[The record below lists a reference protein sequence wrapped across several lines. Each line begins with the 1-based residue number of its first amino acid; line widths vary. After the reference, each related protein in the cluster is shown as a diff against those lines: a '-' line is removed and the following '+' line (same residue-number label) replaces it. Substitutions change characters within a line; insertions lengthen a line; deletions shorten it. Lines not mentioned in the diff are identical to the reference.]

1 MIHSLP
7 VALRPVDHAILQLLV
22 PLAVAILISGL
33 DDLTIDLAWLLR
45 WLHRILLPRADLFPP
60 GERQLDSAPR
70 RRIAILVPLWQ
81 EHRVIAHML
90 EHTIAVV
97 RYPEYHIFAG
107 AYPNDDRTQ
116 EAIRMVAARFANV
129 HMALCPHDGPT
140 SKADCL
146 NWIFQHVLIEEERR
160 GERFDIIVTHD
171 AEDLI
176 HPDELRWINLYSARY
191 DFIQTPVLA
200 LPTPI
205 LAVTHG
211 VYCDEF
217 AEYHTRDMV
226 VRPML
231 GGFVPG
237 AGVGTGYRRD
247 ALEKLAAASSNR
259 LFEPEALT
267 EDYENGLKMFRLGC
281 SQAFVPP
288 LRSGDGSYLATRE
301 YFPQSWSAAL
311 RQRTRWVMG
320 ITLQGWQ
327 RNGWGHN
334 RGELYWM
341 WRDRKGLIAN
351 PLGLAANVV
360 FVYGLATAMWTRVP
374 PLASRLV
381 YYTLA
386 LQILRLAVRMACVG
400 RVYGPRFALGVPVRA
415 VYANALNSA
424 ATVQAVVRYAVAR
437 ARGLPLRWFKTDHNF
452 PSRAALL
459 DQKRKLGEIL
469 VSAGRLTAVQLRRA
483 LETQP
488 AGTRLG
494 AHLVRSGILGE
505 AEVYESLSLQQGL
518 PIARVAVADVSVRV
532 ARAFPR
538 HAVEQWR
545 VLPFRVVE
553 SHLHVASPE
562 LPSPE
567 MTVTLRQFTTLPVRF
582 HLMAPAE
589 FEKFREAVL

>member
-1 MIHSLP
+1 M
-7 VALRPVDHAILQLLV
+7 LQALV

-33 DDLTIDLAWLLR
+33 DDLFIDLAWLARWIHRKLR
-45 WLHRILLPRADLFPP
+45 PRADMFPP
-60 GERQLDSAPR
+60 GARQLDSAPR

-81 EHRVIAHML
+81 EHRVIARML
-90 EHTIAVV
+90 EHTIAAI
-97 RYPEYHIFAG
+97 RYSEYHIFAG
-107 AYPNDDRTQ
+107 AYRNDDRTQ
-116 EAIRMVAARFANV
+116 EAIRSVAARFSNI
-129 HMALCPHDGPT
+129 HMAIVPHDGPT

-160 GERFDIIVTHD
+160 GERFDVIVTHD

-200 LPTPI
+200 LPTPL
-205 LAVTHG
+205 LALTHG

-231 GGFVPG
+231 GGFLPG

-247 ALEKLAAASSNR
+247 ALEKLAASSSNR

-267 EDYENGLKMFRLGC
+267 EDYENGLKMYRLGC

-288 LRSGDGSYLATRE
+288 LRSSDGSYLATRE
-301 YFPQSWSAAL
+301 YFLQSWRAAL

-320 ITLQGWQ
+320 IALQGWQ
-327 RNGWGHN
+327 RHGWGRN
-334 RGELYWM
+334 PGELYWM

-360 FVYGLATAMWTRVP
+360 FVYGLATVMWTRVP
-374 PLASRLV
+374 PLAARLV
-381 YYTLA
+381 YFTLA
-386 LQILRLAVRMACVG
+386 LEILRLAVRMACVG
-400 RVYGPRFALGVPVRA
+400 RVYGARFALGVPIRA

-424 ATVQAVVRYAVAR
+424 ATFQAVARYAITR
-437 ARGLPLRWFKTDHNF
+437 ARGLPFRWLKTDHAF

-459 DQKRKLGEIL
+459 DQRRKLGEIL
-469 VSAGRLTAVQLRRA
+469 VSSGLLTTAQLQRA
-483 LETQP
+483 LSTQP

-494 AHLVRSGILGE
+494 EHLVRAGMLDESG
-505 AEVYESLSLQQGL
+505 VYESLSLQQGL
-518 PIARVAVADVSVRV
+518 PMARVGDSDVAPDV
-532 ARAFPR
+532 ARSLPR
-538 HAVEQWR
+538 HAIERWR
-545 VLPFRVVE
+545 VVPFRIVE
-553 SHLHVASPE
+553 GSLFLASPE
-562 LPSPE
+562 LPSPQ
-567 MTVTLRQFTTLPVRF
+567 MTVELGRFTALQIRF

-589 FEKFREAVL
+589 FEKLAAVLL

>member
-1 MIHSLP
+1 ML
-7 VALRPVDHAILQLLV
+7 ALLV

-33 DDLTIDLAWLLR
+33 DDLTIDLAWLAG
-45 WLHRILLPRADLFPP
+45 WLHRKIRPRADLFPP
-60 GERQLDSAPR
+60 GPRQLDSAPR

-81 EHRVIAHML
+81 EHRVIARML
-90 EHTIAVV
+90 EHNVASI

-107 AYPNDDRTQ
+107 AYPNDDPTQ
-116 EAIRMVAARFANV
+116 EAIRGVAARFQNV
-129 HMALCPHDGPT
+129 HLALCPHDGPT

-160 GERFDIIVTHD
+160 GERFELIVTHD

-205 LAVTHG
+205 WAVTHG

-226 VRPML
+226 VRPTL
-231 GGFVPG
+231 GGFLPG

-247 ALEKLAAASSNR
+247 ALEKLAKASSNR

-288 LRSGDGSYLATRE
+288 LRSADGSFLATRE
-301 YFPQSWSAAL
+301 YFPQSWGAAL

-320 ITLQGWQ
+320 IALQGWQ

-334 RGELYWM
+334 LGEIYWM

-351 PLGLAANVV
+351 PLGLAANLLS
-360 FVYGLATAMWTRVP
+360 VYGLATAMWMRVP
-374 PLASRLV
+374 PFASRLV
-381 YYTLA
+381 FFTLA
-386 LQILRLAVRMACVG
+386 LQMVRLGVRMACVA
-400 RVYGPRFALGVPVRA
+400 RVYGARFALGVPVRA
-415 VYANALNSA
+415 IYANALNSA
-424 ATVQAVVRYAVAR
+424 ATVQAVSGYAIAR
-437 ARGLPLRWFKTDHNF
+437 ARGLPLRWLKTDHAF

-469 VSAGRLTAVQLRRA
+469 VSSGHLTAVEFQRGLQ
-483 LETQP
+483 TQP
-488 AGTRLG
+488 PGVRIG
-494 AHLVRSGILGE
+494 EHLTRSGMLDQ
-505 AEVYESLSLQQGL
+505 AAVYESLSLQQGL
-518 PIARVAVADVSVRV
+518 PIARVGPQDVSPGI
-532 ARAFPR
+532 ARAIPR
-538 HAVEQWR
+538 QVVERWR
-545 VLPFRVVE
+545 VLPFRVAE
-553 SHLHVASPE
+553 GSLCLASPE
-562 LPSPE
+562 LPSRE
-567 MTVTLRQFTTLPVRF
+567 MTAELRSFTTLEMRF
-582 HLMAPAE
+582 HLIAPAD
-589 FEKFREAVL
+589 FEKLTEALL

>member
-1 MIHSLP
+1 M
-7 VALRPVDHAILQLLV
+7 VALLV

-33 DDLTIDLAWLLR
+33 DDLTIDLAWLAG
-45 WLHRILLPRADLFPP
+45 WLHRKLRPRADLFPP
-60 GERQLDSAPR
+60 GPRQLDSAPR

-81 EHRVIAHML
+81 EHRVIARML
-90 EHTIAVV
+90 EHNVASI

-116 EAIRMVAARFANV
+116 EAIRGVAARFQNV
-129 HMALCPHDGPT
+129 HLALCPHDGPT

-160 GERFDIIVTHD
+160 GEQFELIVTHD

-200 LPTPI
+200 LPTP
-205 LAVTHG
+205 LRALTHG

-231 GGFVPG
+231 GGFLPG

-247 ALEKLAAASSNR
+247 ALERLAEASCNR

-288 LRSGDGSYLATRE
+288 LRSADGSFLATRE
-301 YFPQSWSAAL
+301 YFPQSWGAAL

-320 ITLQGWQ
+320 IALQGWQ
-327 RNGWGHN
+327 RNGWGRN
-334 RGELYWM
+334 RGEIYWM

-351 PLGLAANVV
+351 PLGLAANVL
-360 FVYGLATAMWTRVP
+360 FVYGLATAMWMRVP

-381 YYTLA
+381 VFTLA
-386 LQILRLAVRMACVG
+386 LQIVRLGVRMACVA
-400 RVYGPRFALGVPVRA
+400 RVYGARFALGVPVRA
-415 VYANALNSA
+415 IYANALNSA
-424 ATVQAVVRYAVAR
+424 ATVQAVAGYAIAR
-437 ARGLPLRWFKTDHNF
+437 ARGLPLRWLKTDHAF

-469 VSAGRLTAVQLRRA
+469 VSSGRLTAVEFQRA
-483 LETQP
+483 LQTQP
-488 AGTRLG
+488 PGVRIG
-494 AHLVRSGILGE
+494 EHLARSGMLDQ
-505 AEVYESLSLQQGL
+505 AAVYESLSLQQGL
-518 PIARVAVADVSVRV
+518 PIARVGPADVSPGI
-532 ARAFPR
+532 ARAIPR
-538 HAVEQWR
+538 QVVERWR
-545 VLPFRVVE
+545 VLPFRVAE
-553 SHLHVASPE
+553 GSLCLASPE
-562 LPSPE
+562 LPSAE
-567 MTVTLRQFTTLPVRF
+567 MTAELRSFTALELRF
-582 HLMAPAE
+582 HLIAPAD
-589 FEKFREAVL
+589 FEKLVEALL

>member
-1 MIHSLP
+1 
-7 VALRPVDHAILQLLV
+7 
-22 PLAVAILISGL
+22 
-33 DDLTIDLAWLLR
+33 
-45 WLHRILLPRADLFPP
+45 
-60 GERQLDSAPR
+60 
-70 RRIAILVPLWQ
+70 
-81 EHRVIAHML
+81 
-90 EHTIAVV
+90 
-97 RYPEYHIFAG
+97 
-107 AYPNDDRTQ
+107 
-116 EAIRMVAARFANV
+116 
-129 HMALCPHDGPT
+129 
-140 SKADCL
+140 
-146 NWIFQHVLIEEERR
+146 
-160 GERFDIIVTHD
+160 
-171 AEDLI
+171 
-176 HPDELRWINLYSARY
+176 LYSARY

-205 LAVTHG
+205 LAITHG

-231 GGFVPG
+231 GGFLPG

-288 LRSGDGSYLATRE
+288 LRSADGSYLATRE
-301 YFPQSWSAAL
+301 YFPQSWGAAL

-320 ITLQGWQ
+320 IALQGWQ

-374 PLASRLV
+374 AFVSRLI
-381 YYTLA
+381 YATMA
-386 LQILRLAVRMACVG
+386 LQILRLAVRMACAG

-437 ARGLPLRWFKTDHNF
+437 MRGLPLRWFKTDHNF

-469 VSAGRLTAVQLRRA
+469 ISLGRLTAAQLRRA
-483 LETQP
+483 LDTQP

-494 AHLVRSGILGE
+494 EHLVRIGMLGE
-505 AEVYESLSLQQGL
+505 ADVYESLSLQQGL
-518 PIARVAVADVSVRV
+518 PIARIAASDVSVRV

-567 MTVTLRQFTTLPVRF
+567 MTVTLRQFTTLQVRF
-582 HLMAPAE
+582 HLMAPTE

>member
-1 MIHSLP
+1 VIHSLP
-7 VALRPVDHAILQLLV
+7 AALRPVDHAILQLLV

-33 DDLTIDLAWLLR
+33 DDLTIDLAWLVRWAHRKLR
-45 WLHRILLPRADLFPP
+45 PRADLFPP
-60 GERQLDSAPR
+60 GARQLDSAPR

-116 EAIRMVAARFANV
+116 EAIRIVAARFANI
-129 HMALCPHDGPT
+129 HIALCPHDGPT

-160 GERFDIIVTHD
+160 GEHFDIIVTHD

-205 LAVTHG
+205 LALTHG

-231 GGFVPG
+231 GGFLPG

-288 LRSGDGSYLATRE
+288 LRSADGSYLATRE
-301 YFPQSWSAAL
+301 YFPQSWGAAL

-320 ITLQGWQ
+320 IALQGWQ

-381 YYTLA
+381 YFTMA
-386 LQILRLAVRMACVG
+386 LQILRLVVRMACVG

-469 VSAGRLTAVQLRRA
+469 VSAGRLTAAQVRRA
-483 LETQP
+483 LDTQP

-494 AHLVRSGILGE
+494 EHLVRSGMLGE
-505 AEVYESLSLQQGL
+505 ADVYESLSLQQGL
-518 PIARVAVADVSVRV
+518 PIARMAASDVSVRV

-582 HLMAPAE
+582 YLMAPAE
-589 FEKFREAVL
+589 FEKLREAVL